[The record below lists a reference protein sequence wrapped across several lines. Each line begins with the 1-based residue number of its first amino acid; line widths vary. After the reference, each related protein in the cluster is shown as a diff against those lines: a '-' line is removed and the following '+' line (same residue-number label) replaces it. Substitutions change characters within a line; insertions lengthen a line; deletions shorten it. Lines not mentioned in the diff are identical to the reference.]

1 MLAVLRA
8 ELIAMPLPLLWRR
21 ADAIGAIRRCGA
33 SALIVSGR
41 IGATDHFDLA
51 VNAAAEA
58 FTVRQVCG
66 FGPHPPDGAITLD
79 DLYAAARRGSRRQPR
94 ARARPL
100 PGAAPIWLPSPGT
113 WRPTDRSRSRAATP
127 S

>member
-1 MLAVLRA
+1 MLRA
-8 ELIAMPLPLLWRR
+8 GLIAMPLPLLWRR
-21 ADAIGAIRRCGA
+21 ADAIARSAGVGA

-51 VNAAAEA
+51 VNVAAEV

-66 FGPHPPDGAITLD
+66 FGPDPPDGAISLD
-79 DLYAAARRGSRRQPR
+79 DLDAAQRHAMPKPRPASAPPRPDAAR
-94 ARARPL
+94 
-100 PGAAPIWLPSPGT
+100 IWLPSPGT
-113 WRPTDRSRSRAATP
+113 WRRTDWSRSRAAMP